1 LAHMAQCEQTTLYFK
16 IDGEAQAANAYIDLS
31 SALTAANR
39 KQYHQVSSSG
49 KPYCFSV
56 MVTAIKGETTF
67 SGLNSQFL
75 ICNAVHQTAKGWK
88 AQMRHGGVKLR
99 DLPSWGRRPRFGLE
113 TTQVTEN
120 DRSSLGVPDPVFEIS
135 KLNLQPTISP
145 GGANWFSTYSS
156 TDGTDPVTITYTA
169 ATTPGVSKLS
179 ANQITQVTITDGAGA
194 ESNVPLIM
202 TGNGAAEFSVIREY
216 FRARKSQPDVDLSE
230 SAAPHSQML
239 NLFSVAEEMSDDI
252 VDAQEHYMDYK
263 PYTPDDQTNV
273 FDDLVEYCQLD
284 SATTATTQYPP
295 LTSVADVPLGLLK
308 VNGAD
313 GNYIRID
320 VLSIY
325 EM

>member
-1 LAHMAQCEQTTLYFK
+1 MAQCEQTTLYFK
-16 IDGEAQAANAYIDLS
+16 IDGEAQASDAYIDLS

-39 KQYHQVSSSG
+39 KQYHQVTSSG

-56 MVTAIKGETTF
+56 MITAVKGDTTF

-88 AQMRHGGVKLR
+88 AQMRHAGVKLR

-113 TTQVTEN
+113 TDQVTKN
-120 DRSSLGVPDPVFEIS
+120 PRTSLGVDDPVYEIS
-135 KLNLQPTISP
+135 ALTLEPTLTP
-145 GGANWFSTYSS
+145 GGAGWFSTYDS
-156 TDGTDPVTITYTA
+156 TDGTDPVSVTYTA
-169 ATTPGVSKLS
+169 AATPGPAKMS

-194 ESNVPLIM
+194 ETNVPLVM
-202 TGNGAAEFSVIREY
+202 TGNASAEFSVIQEY
-216 FRARKSQPDVDLSE
+216 FRARRSQPDVDISE
-230 SAAPHSQML
+230 MAEPHSQML
-239 NLFSVAEEMSDDI
+239 NLFSISEEMSDDI

-284 SATTATTQYPP
+284 SATTTTSQYPP
-295 LTSVADVPLGLLK
+295 LTSVADVPLGLLR
-308 VNGAD
+308 VDGAD